1 MLNSYK
7 EKDFAALRGP
17 LESGRQSPS
26 SLAPIFL
33 LCVFLQPLTFFLA
46 NYVGGDETKFTFAF
60 EVKIVHMTLTIILMI
75 MCIVFA
81 IPKVYAKYE
90 RTQYLMGIL
99 VIQNLGA
106 FFGYIGSIYLFESV
120 FEADVSALNRFAAV
134 TLIIGLFVF
143 IITSIRFNKL
153 LKDGKYR
160 RGGEKDQLR
169 RGFEGKSFTALGIVA
184 GLGIFYTIQAVMTA
198 GTYLID
204 WDMVFGTIVGQLIF
218 YAMLFVLP
226 EQLVILYCKY
236 RFKSFNYKKNGKLYP
251 FGKE

>member
-7 EKDFAALRGP
+7 EKNFAALRGP

-26 SLAPIFL
+26 NLAFIL
-33 LCVFLQPLTFFLA
+33 LIGFFMQPLFFFLA
-46 NYVGGDETKFTFAF
+46 NYVLGDETNFTYAF
-60 EVKIVHMTLTIILMI
+60 EVKIAHMVLTIILMI
-75 MCIVFA
+75 LCIIFA
-81 IPKVYAKYE
+81 FPQVYVKYE
-90 RTQYLMGIL
+90 RAQYLLVIL
-99 VIQNLGA
+99 VSQNLGGA
-106 FFGYIGSIYLFESV
+106 FGYIGSIYSFERV
-120 FEADVSALNRFAAV
+120 YNAESATLNRLAAI
-134 TLIIGLFVF
+134 TLMVGVFVF

-153 LKDGKYR
+153 LKEGKYR

-169 RGFEGKSFTALGIVA
+169 RGFEGKSFISLAIVA
-184 GLGIFYTIQAVMTA
+184 GLGIFYMIQAVMAA

-204 WDMVFGTIVGQLIF
+204 WDMVLGAILGQLIF
-218 YAMLFVLP
+218 HTMLFVLP